1 MNLPRPVLCCP
12 VQLHFQGVIV
22 KGVEMTNYKE
32 ASEFL
37 RVLYPSESTITFQT
51 FPNTERC
58 SVKPKILHGN
68 LERHLDY
75 LQRANSQGA
84 GVYGMVN
91 VGDDE
96 WRSNEHVT
104 TIAGSFLDLDGSPL
118 DPVLK
123 SPIKPHAIIQT
134 SPERFQVRW
143 KVNPVQVNDRN
154 RTASCELFR
163 KIQRGVAE
171 KFNGDRFVSGLSGVA
186 RVPGFWNMKSQPF
199 LVRTIQL
206 NDIPAYELTTLADAF
221 DIKLKEKRRAF
232 RNIVA
237 PEINISGPILQ
248 GTRNQ
253 SLFDILRAIAYR
265 GTLGEELLDMGL
277 YINDEF
283 CLPPLSEDHVRGIVC
298 RIHDFCLRNIK
309 PVSQSE
315 HVDRILKTQHLCFS
329 SGYFFKFDT
338 RAEDFRILDKRTLV
352 NNIFKVSGKRAS
364 RADINAIL
372 NRVEGEIFHRLPI
385 SPEAK
390 FIRHS
395 ICEGGKATL
404 SEIYGAY
411 QDWCGTNN
419 VRPLTN
425 TCLRAEIE
433 IRLNIRYGRIWL
445 AGKTQK
451 GFYGISLNSHC
462 TRARMPRTEKEL
474 QEYLL
479 AQSR

>member
-1 MNLPRPVLCCP
+1 
-12 VQLHFQGVIV
+12 
-22 KGVEMTNYKE
+22 
-32 ASEFL
+32 
-37 RVLYPSESTITFQT
+37 
-51 FPNTERC
+51 
-58 SVKPKILHGN
+58 
-68 LERHLDY
+68 
-75 LQRANSQGA
+75 
-84 GVYGMVN
+84 
-91 VGDDE
+91 
-96 WRSNEHVT
+96 
-104 TIAGSFLDLDGSPL
+104 
-118 DPVLK
+118 
-123 SPIKPHAIIQT
+123 
-134 SPERFQVRW
+134 
-143 KVNPVQVNDRN
+143 
-154 RTASCELFR
+154 
-163 KIQRGVAE
+163 
-171 KFNGDRFVSGLSGVA
+171 
-186 RVPGFWNMKSQPF
+186 
-199 LVRTIQL
+199 
-206 NDIPAYELTTLADAF
+206 LTTLADAF

-298 RIHDFCLRNIK
+298 RIHDFCLRKIK
-309 PVSQSE
+309 PVSRRE
-315 HVDRILKTQHLCFS
+315 HVDRILKTQHLCPNN
-329 SGYFFKFDT
+329 GYFFKFDT

-352 NNIFKVSGKRAS
+352 NDIFKASGKRAS

-372 NRVEGEIFHRLPI
+372 NRVEGEISHRLPD
-385 SPEAK
+385 SPEAR

-404 SEIYGAY
+404 SEIYRAY
-411 QDWCGTNN
+411 QDWCGVNN

-433 IRLNIRYGRIWL
+433 MRLNIRYGRIWL

-462 TRARMPRTEKEL
+462 TRT
-474 QEYLL
+474 
-479 AQSR
+479 